1 MDVDDTVVM
10 PLKRTSEIAIG
21 TIDSG
26 YTYLDTPDPQL
37 RHVRKVTWKVTDLAR
52 SRVKQDLL
60 YSLGALS
67 TVCQIQRN
75 DAEQRLRSCMNGNSD
90 PGARLGAISS
100 IAAPVAP
107 MGLAL
112 VEAQEEVADA
122 PVDLARYAA
131 DSIASRLIEAY
142 SGHKME
148 GLIADLLRSAGYV
161 CTEHGE
167 GTDDG
172 IDIVAGKGILGL
184 EPPRIIVQ
192 VKSQAAPVDSP
203 TVSQLHGS
211 LSIHGADQGL
221 LVAWGA
227 SPGLHVNCWTPS
239 VSPFVFG
246 TRTKWSRR
254 CSSTTPRSPQRFDAT
269 YHSNRSG
276 RWQTKQGKS
285 EQLEQP
291 EPRFQVAPFERRT
304 RCTTLT
310 AEAPTSR
317 PLTSKS
323 ALSSTSTAVCWL
335 LAWTASRRKKP
346 DCSWSRPRPR
356 CSGW

>member
-1 MDVDDTVVM
+1 MGESMTAWMVRAGASGEREQWALENGYTGAGFGDVESLEDCTTREAVVAKVAAGIPDRSTGAVRNFAAQLWALRNRMDVDDLVVM

-21 TIDSG
+21 TIDGEYS
-26 YTYLDTPDPQL
+26 YLDTPDPQR

-60 YSLGALS
+60 YSLGAFS

-192 VKSQAAPVDSP
+192 VKSQATPVDSP

-221 LVAWGA
+221 LVAWG
-227 SPGLHVNCWTPS
+227 GL
-239 VSPFVFG
+239 
-246 TRTKWSRR
+246 TRPARKLLDS
-254 CSSTTPRSPQRFDAT
+254 QRFAIRVWDADEVVAQLQQHYAT
-269 YHSNRSG
+269 LPARV
-276 RWQTKQGKS
+276 RRELPLKQIW
-285 EQLEQP
+285 
-291 EPRFQVAPFERRT
+291 
-304 RCTTLT
+304 TL
-310 AEAPTSR
+310 ADEA
-317 PLTSKS
+317 
-323 ALSSTSTAVCWL
+323 
-335 LAWTASRRKKP
+335 
-346 DCSWSRPRPR
+346 
-356 CSGW
+356 G